1 MDAIILCGGYGTRL
15 KKISKGIPKPLITI
29 NKIPFI
35 QYLINNLNKNGI
47 SNIYLA
53 TSYKSFLFERLFKNS
68 NNIHIVKEQ
77 VKVGTGGA
85 IVNCLLKKK
94 KITKNLLVLNG
105 DSYNIYNHKKFLEF
119 HKKKKSKFSILV
131 KIGKK
136 HKDSGNIII
145 NKKSQAKLFL
155 EKQKTNNK
163 RPFFNAGIY
172 IISKNFFLKYFPKIK
187 YLSLEYDIIPELI
200 KTSKVFGFQ
209 SCGQFLDI
217 GTPKNYF
224 LAQKIVK

>member
-15 KKISKGIPKPLITI
+15 KKISKGIPKPLIVV
-29 NKIPFI
+29 NEVPFV
-35 QYLINNLNKNGI
+35 QYLINNLVKNGI

-53 TSYKSFLFERLFKNS
+53 TSYKSFLFENLFKNNS
-68 NNIHIVKEQ
+68 NIHVVKEQ

-85 IVNCLLKKK
+85 IINCLLKKK
-94 KITKNLLVLNG
+94 VTKNLLVLNG

-136 HKDSGNIII
+136 YKDSGNIII
-145 NKKSQAKLFL
+145 SKKSQIKLFV
-155 EKQKTNNK
+155 EKKKTNNK
-163 RPFFNAGIY
+163 RSFFNAGIY
-172 IISKNFFLKYFPKIK
+172 IISKNFFLKNFSKIK
-187 YLSLEYDIIPELI
+187 YLSLEHDIIPELI

-209 SCGQFLDI
+209 SSGKFLDI
-217 GTPKNYF
+217 GTPKNYR